1 MKKICA
7 FVLLSVAIP
16 VSAANITLVPA
27 SMSVR
32 AGEQFSFVVSVDA
45 GYEKAVTVKAA
56 LAYPE
61 TLLDPLSFSFAPGLI
76 QLSQAGYDQ
85 MSGGVVIKTA
95 GFPGGFTGTRDL
107 GTITFKAKQTG
118 SADVSVAES
127 SLILNTQ
134 NVNVLSGVT
143 ASVITVAEAEPIEV
157 IESKAITAP
166 PKDEPITGAP
176 QEGGTEGT
184 ETATTSDQGAAIA
197 ETGFPLRTALI
208 VVLSAA
214 ILGGLAW
221 RLWRK

>member
-1 MKKICA
+1 MKKIFA

-16 VSAANITLVPA
+16 ASAATINLVPE
-27 SMSVR
+27 SVSVP
-32 AGEQFSFVVSVDA
+32 AGEQFSFAISVDA
-45 GYEKAVTVKAA
+45 GSEKAVTVKSA
-56 LAYPE
+56 LSYPE
-61 TLLDPLSFSFAPGLI
+61 DLLEPVSFSFATNLI
-76 QLSQAGYDQ
+76 PLSQTGYDQ
-85 MSGGVVIKTA
+85 MSGGMIIKTA

-118 SADVSVAES
+118 SADVSIAAS

-143 ASVITVAEAEPIEV
+143 VSVITIAEAEPIKA
-157 IESKAITAP
+157 IESKEIP
-166 PKDEPITGAP
+166 VEPKDEPITGAP

-184 ETATTSDQGAAIA
+184 ETATTSGQEAAIA